1 MKSTKNIKRIRKILI
16 VIILLVMTISVFAN
30 VSKAET
36 EVVDI
41 TTDLEFKNCLQNGG
55 NIKLQ
60 ADITITANVAAREPL
75 IIDLNGHTI
84 DMGGNT
90 LVLYTDLNIK
100 DTTDTSAGKIT
111 GSGSFVIQIGSSTA
125 TGKLVLDSGN
135 IVGTGNYGVRVIA
148 NSKLIINGGEI
159 QSKSY
164 AVYNQGEF
172 EMNGGSVLTTTGLAV
187 QNHINSTLTMNN
199 GTIKTEADYQ
209 AINLYGNCTATING
223 GEVLAPKHGDRYN
236 GNGISAFKNTELTIN
251 GGLISS
257 YGNAILGNGS
267 ISGNSEGTN
276 AKFNING
283 GTIISEV
290 GMGIYAPQPNGVT
303 TITGGTITGRT
314 GIEVRAGTLIISGG
328 TLNSNTNELEIKPN
342 TSGSNIFGTAV
353 SVVQHTTKLPID
365 LQITGGTFKG
375 VAGVYEKN
383 TMDNNQEDL
392 EKITY
397 SISGGDFTATGSE
410 TIHVEDYGE
419 DFITGGKYTHRVTDY
434 IKDGYGEIAEDN
446 KVAVYK
452 YVTVKANQ
460 GTNGTLTI
468 KKIETA
474 LDDGTIISP
483 EETSN
488 DTIQALKGNK
498 IEIVANPQNDY
509 SLLLIKETEDGQSAV
524 VVLTDSVSCGELNIE
539 IDAKYAKAIVD
550 EVAENASQD
559 KPVIKR
565 TTDEDQTKA
574 TIFNQL
580 KNDEITSQNINSND
594 DLVVKLVIK
603 EKEINNEDKAKIL
616 SKMSE
621 DTTIV
626 QLYDI
631 YIVVEDTD
639 GNEISRIH
647 EIPDEISFE
656 VNIPEELAKVENGT
670 TRTYSVLREHPE
682 FEVIDNELSND
693 GKTISFKSN
702 KFSTFALVYDEVEE
716 VQPAPGGNTEEKTE
730 ETNSIDELDKTEE
743 GEFSLPITGPI
754 TGDNI
759 LIWVSIFGISFIV
772 LIIVRKIED

>member
-41 TTDLEFKNCLQNGG
+41 TTVAEFKLYLQQGG
-55 NIKLQ
+55 SVRLQ
-60 ADITITANVAAREPL
+60 DDITITANVAARKPL
-75 IIDLNGHTI
+75 IVDLNGHTI

-90 LVLYTDLNIK
+90 LVSYTDLNIK

-111 GSGSFVIQIGSSTA
+111 GSGSFVIQVGSSTA

-135 IVGTGNYGVRVIA
+135 IVGTGNYGVRVITD
-148 NSKLIINGGEI
+148 SKLTINGGEI

-187 QNHINSTLTMNN
+187 QNYTNSTLTMNN

-223 GEVLAPKHGDRYN
+223 GEILAPKHGDRYN
-236 GNGISAFKNTELTIN
+236 GNGIAAFKNTELTIN

-303 TITGGTITGRT
+303 TITGGNITGRT

-342 TSGSNIFGTAV
+342 TSGGNIFGTAV

-397 SISGGDFTATGSE
+397 SISGGNFTATGSE

-419 DFITGGKYTHRVTDY
+419 DFITGGKYTYRVTDY

-468 KKIETA
+468 KKTETT

-524 VVLTDSVSCGELNIE
+524 VVPTDSVSCGELNIE

-550 EVAENASQD
+550 EAAENASQD

-565 TTDEDQTKA
+565 TTEEDPTKA

-594 DLVVKLVIK
+594 DLVVKLIIK

-616 SKMSE
+616 SMMSE

-716 VQPAPGGNTEEKTE
+716 VQPEHGGNTEEKTE
-730 ETNSIDELDKTEE
+730 VTNSIDELDKTEE

-759 LIWVSIFGISFIV
+759 IIWVSIFGISFIA